1 MIRLRVLVIT
11 SALIVMAGACVGGGS
26 EAGAARR
33 VRRPTTTVRAVKAT
47 ALQVDASQ
55 LGEVSGCAFSHRDPA
70 LVWMHNDSGD
80 RARVIPVNIGTGAV
94 GTSVELAGVEVQDA
108 EDIAITASGDLLLAD
123 IGDNN
128 SQRPDVAL
136 IRFAE
141 PAKGIKSASAVVT
154 RYTYPDGAHNAESI
168 VVEPNDGAALI
179 ITKVDSG
186 QSQVFRAD
194 LSPTG
199 SRVMTQVGVITI
211 SNEGFFFPNLIT
223 GADALGDG
231 SGIVLRTYL
240 YGYVLKRTVG
250 GTFESALAAKPQR
263 FDLPPMAQAEAI
275 CSSPDGRQL
284 VTASESRGESTFALA
299 VLPAP
304 K

>member
-1 MIRLRVLVIT
+1 M
-11 SALIVMAGACVGGGS
+11 
-26 EAGAARR
+26 
-33 VRRPTTTVRAVKAT
+33 RAIKAT
-47 ALQVDASQ
+47 ALQIDASQ

-70 LVWMHNDSGD
+70 MVWLHNDSGD

-94 GTSVELAGVEVQDA
+94 GTSVELAGVDVVDT

-128 SQRPDVAL
+128 AQRPDVAL

-141 PAKGIKSASAVVT
+141 PAKGATSASAVVT

-168 VVEPNDGAALI
+168 LVEPDDGAALI

-194 LSPTG
+194 LAPEG
-199 SRVMTQVGVITI
+199 SRVMTRVGAITI

-240 YGYVLKRTVG
+240 YGYILRRRVG
-250 GTFESALAAKPQR
+250 GTFESALVAKLQR

-275 CSSPDGRQL
+275 CSSRDGRQL

-299 VLPAP
+299 VVPAP

>member
-1 MIRLRVLVIT
+1 MSRFPVLVT
-11 SALIVMAGACVGGGS
+11 ASALMVMAGVGLGGGP
-26 EAGAARR
+26 EAAAARR
-33 VRRPTTTVRAVKAT
+33 VRRPATTVRAVTAR

-55 LGEVSGCAFSHRDPA
+55 LGEVSGCAFSRRDPA

-80 RARVIPVNIGTGAV
+80 RARVIPVNVASGAV
-94 GTSVELAGVEVQDA
+94 GTSVELAGVEVVDA
-108 EDIAITASGDLLLAD
+108 EDIAITTSGDVVLAD

-128 SQRPDVAL
+128 SQRADVAL

-141 PAKGIKSASAVVT
+141 PAKGAKSASAVVT

-168 VVEPNDGAALI
+168 VVEPDDNAALI
-179 ITKVDSG
+179 ITKVDTG
-186 QSQVFRAD
+186 RSQVFRAD
-194 LSPTG
+194 LSSTG
-199 SRVMTQVGVITI
+199 SRVMTQVGAITI

-223 GADALGDG
+223 GANALGDG

-240 YGYVLKRTVG
+240 YGYVLKRSVG
-250 GTFESALAAKPQR
+250 GTFESALVAKLQR

-284 VTASESRGESTFALA
+284 VTASESRGQATFALA